1 MAEGEFD
8 EDSTDTERSREKNEI
23 VLLIYLERDGNMKE
37 NKVLSVETE
46 QKERKLKT
54 KKGGIKKRTVI
65 EHDILRE
72 RRMNIS

>member
-1 MAEGEFD
+1 M
-8 EDSTDTERSREKNEI
+8 N
-23 VLLIYLERDGNMKE
+23 E